1 MGNDDGKP
9 RRIEEIIQFLKD
21 TQFIMTS
28 ILHQL
33 EIEEN
38 YEACAELYE
47 DINDITKEIIEHER
61 IKYISETTGRQYN
74 IY

>member
-1 MGNDDGKP
+1 MNNKP
-9 RRIEEIIQFLKD
+9 KRIEEIIEFLTGMRMVMVSMLK
-21 TQFIMTS
+21 
-28 ILHQL
+28 QL
-33 EIEEN
+33 ETEEN
-38 YEACAELYE
+38 YEACSELYE